1 MTLLLTRFGT
11 DSGRLDQ
18 FMHAHPEVGTAAM
31 V

>member
-1 MTLLLTRFGT
+1 MTLLLTRVDT
-11 DSGRLDQ
+11 DSGLLDQ